1 MKQKSLFA
9 AVLTGLLCLS
19 ACVKNVESPEVT
31 ALRNARAD
39 EIRANAELLRA
50 NADVQKAQA
59 EYLKA
64 QAAYQQA
71 RVAYVAAETEYE
83 KALAAEKLAQAEQ
96 AKVNAKYAIELAEIN
111 HQVQML
117 TAQQNLANA
126 IAQGKLNANA
136 NLLTLV
142 NQYSTAS
149 NTLFNL
155 KTQYQAALD
164 AIANYEEQIEDL
176 KAGLTDP
183 EETNAKDIAKWQ
195 AEIARLKKQLEA
207 IKAYQTASPKEL
219 QDKLEAARVAL
230 IQAQTDY
237 QQKLQKENDANNAF
251 WNQQMFVQNKTVY
264 YQYVYSNS
272 TYIQNYVSN
281 GFYNPFAASLQ
292 NKYNDEKE
300 IWEWGFM
307 TPGTDPKFVALW
319 EWRFWDYAD
328 DEVYPTAKDGIF
340 PTYSESEAPTV
351 SYEGGNLLTEGFE
364 TLYKAAKKHYEDAVA
379 AAKAL
384 DPADPAAVED
394 AEEDLADFE
403 EGWEEL
409 NANIKTAMDAKPAF
423 DAEVKKAVDAYAAYF
438 TAWKA
443 RIDAYIV
450 LLAAQDE
457 FNAIE
462 TTLYY
467 YDETGTPRNIATEI
481 ANLENQIK
489 QRENNIKNTTTNTAN
504 AIENLENL
512 IAQKEELLAELED
525 KIAVQ
530 EKVVADLKAQ
540 LDEALAAAEEA
551 A

>member
-71 RVAYVAAETEYE
+71 YAAYMAAQTETE
-83 KALAAEKLAQAEQ
+83 KALAAQQLAQAEQ
-96 AKVNAKYAIELAEIN
+96 AKVNAKYAMEIAEIT
-111 HQVQML
+111 HQVNML

-149 NTLFNL
+149 NTLFTY

-176 KAGLTDP
+176 EAGLTDP
-183 EETNAKDIAKWQ
+183 EETNAKNIAKWQ

-237 QQKLQKENDANNAF
+237 QQKLQKENKAWNTFSDQQNTNIPNN
-251 WNQQMFVQNKTVY
+251 TVY
-264 YQYVYSNS
+264 YDYVFGDSW
-272 TYIQNYVSN
+272 YIEDYVNDAS
-281 GFYNPFAASLQ
+281 YNPFGLT
-292 NKYNDEKE
+292 NRYNTKKGVNEY
-300 IWEWGFM
+300 GFM
-307 TPGTDPKFVALW
+307 TTDAEPEFVLLW
-319 EWRFWDYAD
+319 EDNAWEYAD
-328 DEVYPTAKDGIF
+328 WEEYPAAKDGIY
-340 PTYSESEAPTV
+340 PIYSEWEQPSI
-351 SYEGGNLLTEGFE
+351 SFLGGNLSTEGFE
-364 TLYKAAKKHYEDAVA
+364 ALYKAAKKHYEDAVA

-384 DPADPAAVED
+384 DPADPDAVED
-394 AEEDLADFE
+394 AEEALADFE

-409 NANIKTAMDAKPAF
+409 NANIKTAMNAKPAF

-467 YDETGTPRNIATEI
+467 YDETGNQRNIATEI

-489 QRENNIKNTTTNTAN
+489 LRENNIKNTITNTVN
-504 AIENLENL
+504 AIENLEKL
-512 IAQKEELLAELED
+512 IAQQEEQLTELED

-540 LDEALAAAEEA
+540 LDEALEQAEAAA
-551 A
+551 

>member
-164 AIANYEEQIEDL
+164 AIADYEEQIEDL
-176 KAGLTDP
+176 EAGLTDP
-183 EETNAKDIAKWQ
+183 EETKAKNIANWQ
-195 AEIARLKKQLEA
+195 AQIARLKKQLEA
-207 IKAYQTASPKEL
+207 IKAYQTASEGTSGQVRRRPCRL
-219 QDKLEAARVAL
+219 
-230 IQAQTDY
+230 
-237 QQKLQKENDANNAF
+237 
-251 WNQQMFVQNKTVY
+251 
-264 YQYVYSNS
+264 
-272 TYIQNYVSN
+272 
-281 GFYNPFAASLQ
+281 NP
-292 NKYNDEKE
+292 
-300 IWEWGFM
+300 G
-307 TPGTDPKFVALW
+307 
-319 EWRFWDYAD
+319 AD
-328 DEVYPTAKDGIF
+328 GLPA
-340 PTYSESEAPTV
+340 EAP
-351 SYEGGNLLTEGFE
+351 EGEQSLEYILES
-364 TLYKAAKKHYEDAVA
+364 
-379 AAKAL
+379 
-384 DPADPAAVED
+384 
-394 AEEDLADFE
+394 AEH
-403 EGWEEL
+403 
-409 NANIKTAMDAKPAF
+409 
-423 DAEVKKAVDAYAAYF
+423 
-438 TAWKA
+438 
-443 RIDAYIV
+443 
-450 LLAAQDE
+450 
-457 FNAIE
+457 
-462 TTLYY
+462 
-467 YDETGTPRNIATEI
+467 
-481 ANLENQIK
+481 
-489 QRENNIKNTTTNTAN
+489 
-504 AIENLENL
+504 
-512 IAQKEELLAELED
+512 
-525 KIAVQ
+525 
-530 EKVVADLKAQ
+530 
-540 LDEALAAAEEA
+540 
-551 A
+551 

>member
-50 NADVQKAQA
+50 SADAQKAQA

-71 RVAYVAAETEYE
+71 YAAYLAAQTETE
-83 KALAAEKLAQAEQ
+83 KARAAQQLAQAEQ
-96 AKVNAKYAIELAEIN
+96 AKVNAKYAMELAEIT
-111 HQVQML
+111 HQVNML

-142 NQYSTAS
+142 TQYSTAS
-149 NTLFNL
+149 NTLFTY

-176 KAGLTDP
+176 EAGLTDP
-183 EETNAKDIAKWQ
+183 EETNAKNIANWL

-237 QQKLQKENDANNAF
+237 QQKFQKENKAWNTFWDQKNTNIPNN
-251 WNQQMFVQNKTVY
+251 TVY
-264 YQYVYSNS
+264 YDYVFGDSW
-272 TYIQNYVSN
+272 YIEDYVDDA
-281 GFYNPFAASLQ
+281 FYNPLGLT
-292 NKYNDEKE
+292 NRYNTKKGVYEN
-300 IWEWGFM
+300 GFM
-307 TPGTDPKFVALW
+307 TTDAEPEFVLLW
-319 EWRFWDYAD
+319 EDNDWEYAD
-328 DEVYPTAKDGIF
+328 WEEYPAAKDGIY
-340 PTYSESEAPTV
+340 PIYSEWEQPSI
-351 SYEGGNLLTEGFE
+351 SFLGGNLSTEGFE
-364 TLYKAAKKHYEDAVA
+364 ALYKAAKKHYEDAVA

-384 DPADPAAVED
+384 DPADPDAVED
-394 AEEDLADFE
+394 AEEALADFE

-457 FNAIE
+457 FNAIV
-462 TTLYY
+462 TNLYY
-467 YDETGTPRNIATEI
+467 YNEDGDQRNIADDI
-481 ANLENQIK
+481 DYLENQIK
-489 QRENNIKNTTTNTAN
+489 LRENNIKNTITGTAN
-504 AIENLENL
+504 AIENLETL
-512 IAQKEELLAELED
+512 IAQQEELLTELED

-540 LDEALAAAEEA
+540 LDEALEQAEAAA
-551 A
+551 

>member
-1 MKQKSLFA
+1 MQIKSFFA
-9 AVLTGLLCLS
+9 AVLTGVLCLS

-176 KAGLTDP
+176 EAGLTDP
-183 EETNAKDIAKWQ
+183 EETNAKNIADWQ
-195 AEIARLKKQLEA
+195 AQIARLKKQLEA

-219 QDKLEAARVAL
+219 QDKLEDARVAL

-237 QQKLQKENDANNAF
+237 QQKLQKENKAWNTF
-251 WNQQMFVQNKTVY
+251 WDQQNTNIPGNTVY
-264 YQYVYSNS
+264 YDYVFGDSW
-272 TYIQNYVSN
+272 YIEDYVADA
-281 GFYNPFAASLQ
+281 FYNPLGHTIR
-292 NKYNDEKE
+292 YNAEKDVNE
-300 IWEWGFM
+300 YGFM
-307 TPGTDPKFVALW
+307 TTDAEPEFVLLW
-319 EWRFWDYAD
+319 EYNNWKYAD
-328 DEVYPTAKDGIF
+328 WEEYPATKDGIY
-340 PTYSESEAPTV
+340 PIYSEWSRP
-351 SYEGGNLLTEGFE
+351 SISFLGGNLSTEGFE
-364 TLYKAAKKHYEDAVA
+364 ALYKAAKKHYTDAVA
-379 AAKAL
+379 AAEAL

-409 NANIKTAMDAKPAF
+409 NANIKTAIEAKPAF
-423 DAEVKKAVDAYAAYF
+423 DAEVKKAVDAYAAYV
-438 TAWKA
+438 AAQKA
-443 RIDAYIV
+443 RIDAHIV
-450 LLAAQDE
+450 RLAAQDE
-457 FNAIE
+457 FDAIE
-462 TTLYY
+462 TNLYY
-467 YDETGTPRNIATEI
+467 YDENGNQQSIVTGI

-489 QRENNIKNTTTNTAN
+489 WLEGNIETTLTNTAN

>member
-1 MKQKSLFA
+1 MRFKALFA
-9 AVLTGLLCLS
+9 GVLIGAIALS
-19 ACVKNVESPEVT
+19 SCVKNVESPEVT
-31 ALRNARAD
+31 ALRNARVD

-50 NADVQKAQA
+50 SADAQKAQA

-71 RVAYVAAETEYE
+71 YAAYVAAQTETE
-83 KALAAEKLAQAEQ
+83 KARAAQQLAQAEQ
-96 AKVNAKYAIELAEIN
+96 AKVNAKYAMELAEIN
-111 HQVQML
+111 HQVNML

-149 NTLFNL
+149 NTLFTY

-176 KAGLTDP
+176 EAGLTDP
-183 EETNAKDIAKWQ
+183 EETNAKNIADWQ
-195 AEIARLKKQLEA
+195 AQIARLKKQLEA

-237 QQKLQKENDANNAF
+237 QQKFQKENKAWNTFWDQQNTNIPNN
-251 WNQQMFVQNKTVY
+251 TVY
-264 YQYVYSNS
+264 YDYVFGDSW
-272 TYIQNYVSN
+272 YIEDYVN
-281 GFYNPFAASLQ
+281 DAFYNPLGLTIR
-292 NKYNDEKE
+292 YNTKKGVNEY
-300 IWEWGFM
+300 GFM
-307 TPGTDPKFVALW
+307 TTDAEPEFVLLW
-319 EWRFWDYAD
+319 EYKNWEYAD
-328 DEVYPTAKDGIF
+328 WEEYPAAKDGIY
-340 PTYSESEAPTV
+340 PIYSELVWPSI
-351 SYEGGNLLTEGFE
+351 SFLGGNLSTEGFE
-364 TLYKAAKKHYEDAVA
+364 ALYKAAKKHYEDAVA

-384 DPADPAAVED
+384 DPADPDAVED

-423 DAEVKKAVDAYAAYF
+423 DAEVKKAVDAYAAYV
-438 TAWKA
+438 TAQKE
-443 RIDAYIV
+443 RIDAQIV
-450 LLAAQDE
+450 RDAAQDE

-489 QRENNIKNTTTNTAN
+489 LRENYIKNTITSTAN
-504 AIENLENL
+504 AIENLEKL
-512 IAQKEELLAELED
+512 IAQQEELLTELED

-540 LDEALAAAEEA
+540 LDEALEQAEAAA
-551 A
+551 

>member
-1 MKQKSLFA
+1 MKFKALFA
-9 AVLTGLLCLS
+9 GVLIGAIALS
-19 ACVKNVESPEVT
+19 SCVKNVESPEVT
-31 ALRNARAD
+31 ALRNARVD
-39 EIRANAELLRA
+39 EMRANAELLRA
-50 NADVQKAQA
+50 NADAQKAQA

-83 KALAAEKLAQAEQ
+83 KALAAEKLAQAEL
-96 AKVNAKYAIELAEIN
+96 AKVNAKNQMELAEIN
-111 HQVQML
+111 HQIAML
-117 TAQQNLANA
+117 QAQQNLANA

-155 KTQYQAALD
+155 KDQAQDARD
-164 AIANYEEQIEDL
+164 AIDDYKEQIEDL
-176 KAGLTDP
+176 KAGLIDP
-183 EETNAKDIAKWQ
+183 EQAKAKNIANWEAQ
-195 AEIARLKKQLEA
+195 IARLEKKLEA

-237 QQKLQKENDANNAF
+237 QQKFQKENKAWNTFWDQKYTNIPNN
-251 WNQQMFVQNKTVY
+251 TVY
-264 YQYVYSNS
+264 YDYVFGDSW
-272 TYIQNYVSN
+272 YIEDYVN
-281 GFYNPFAASLQ
+281 DAFYNPLGLTIR
-292 NKYNDEKE
+292 YNTKKGVNEY
-300 IWEWGFM
+300 GFM
-307 TPGTDPKFVALW
+307 TTDAEPEFVLLW
-319 EWRFWDYAD
+319 EDNDWEYAD
-328 DEVYPTAKDGIF
+328 WEEYPAAKDGIY
-340 PTYSESEAPTV
+340 PIYSEWVQPSI
-351 SYEGGNLLTEGFE
+351 SFLGGNLSTEGFE
-364 TLYKAAKKHYEDAVA
+364 ALYKAAKKHYEDAVA

-384 DPADPAAVED
+384 DPADPVAVED

-423 DAEVKKAVDAYAAYF
+423 DAEVKKAVDAYAAYV
-438 TAWKA
+438 TAQKE
-443 RIDAYIV
+443 RIDARIV
-450 LLAAQDE
+450 RDAAQDE

-489 QRENNIKNTTTNTAN
+489 QLKDNIENTITNTGN
-504 AIENLENL
+504 QIEVLEGL
-512 IAQKEELLAELED
+512 IAQKQELLAELE
-525 KIAVQ
+525 KQIAVQ
-530 EKVVADLKAQ
+530 EKVVADLAAQ
-540 LDEALAAAEEA
+540 LEEALKQAEAAA
-551 A
+551 